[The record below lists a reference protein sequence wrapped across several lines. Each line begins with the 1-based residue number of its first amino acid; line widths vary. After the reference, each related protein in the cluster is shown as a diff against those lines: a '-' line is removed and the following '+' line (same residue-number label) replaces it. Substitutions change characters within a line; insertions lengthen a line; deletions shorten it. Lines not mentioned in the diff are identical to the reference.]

1 MESKTDN
8 EVLREAIYKAFG
20 GKCFYTGQ
28 EIRKEDMV
36 IDHIMPKSSG
46 GEDSI
51 FNYVLTTKGVNSSK
65 TNKVD
70 RDGIAPILYLVKMV
84 YAPKVLRQIKK
95 LSPKKEKKA
104 KGTRKLISVRPSI
117 WGEIKV
123 AAMLRCESIGDYLV
137 GLHLGKEVPKII
149 SEKVSKQGEIKKPT
163 IVPKHD
169 KPYTGV
175 PVDMM
180 QFIDDPIIPEDPQIP
195 KEERIIKKPAVPQ
208 YTESKVDRIAR
219 INKELS
225 KKRGNSG

>member
-1 MESKTDN
+1 ME
-8 EVLREAIYKAFG
+8 
-20 GKCFYTGQ
+20 
-28 EIRKEDMV
+28 
-36 IDHIMPKSSG
+36 
-46 GEDSI
+46 
-51 FNYVLTTKGVNSSK
+51 
-65 TNKVD
+65 
-70 RDGIAPILYLVKMV
+70 
-84 YAPKVLRQIKK
+84 IK
-95 LSPKKEKKA
+95 
-104 KGTRKLISVRPSI
+104 TRKLISVRPSI

-195 KEERIIKKPAVPQ
+195 KEERIIKEPAVPQ